1 MRKQDKCVTHAVPAR
16 TKIKRAKQRAKL
28 ATLGRT
34 IQNKDKHLYP
44 AVNYVKKVISA
55 HQRLRLKNALL
66 EHTKMKRAK
75 QHAKTAILGRI
86 IQNKDNYLVNHVKK
100 VISADQRQILNKNAL
115 LEHTKMKR
123 ANQHAKTAI
132 LGRIIQNKDSYLVN
146 HVKKVISVHQRQI
159 LKQNAPQIHTKI
171 KQAKQRA
178 NNALATKFRHQDQRL
193 AMI

>member
-1 MRKQDKCVTHAVPAR
+1 MVQKLVVTHAVPA
-16 TKIKRAKQRAKL
+16 
-28 ATLGRT
+28 
-34 IQNKDKHLYP
+34 
-44 AVNYVKKVISA
+44 
-55 HQRLRLKNALL
+55 
-66 EHTKMKRAK
+66 HTKMKRAK
-75 QHAKTAILGRI
+75 QRAKIAILGRT

-123 ANQHAKTAI
+123 AKQHAKLAI
-132 LGRIIQNKDSYLVN
+132 VGRTIQNKDKHLHPAVN

-159 LKQNAPQIHTKI
+159 LKQNALLIHTKI

>member
-1 MRKQDKCVTHAVPAR
+1 M
-16 TKIKRAKQRAKL
+16 
-28 ATLGRT
+28 
-34 IQNKDKHLYP
+34 
-44 AVNYVKKVISA
+44 
-55 HQRLRLKNALL
+55 
-66 EHTKMKRAK
+66 
-75 QHAKTAILGRI
+75 
-86 IQNKDNYLVNHVKK
+86 KK

-132 LGRIIQNKDSYLVN
+132 LGRIIQNKDKHLHPAVN

-159 LKQNAPQIHTKI
+159 LKQNALLIHTKI

-178 NNALATKFRHQDQRL
+178 NNALATKFHHQDQRL

>member
-1 MRKQDKCVTHAVPAR
+1 MVAQVVQKLVVTHAVPAH
-16 TKIKRAKQRAKL
+16 TKMKQAKQRAKL
-28 ATLGRT
+28 AILGRT
-34 IQNKDKHLYP
+34 IQNKDKRLYP
-44 AVNYVKKVISA
+44 AVNHVKKVISA
-55 HQRLRLKNALL
+55 HQRLRLK
-66 EHTKMKRAK
+66 
-75 QHAKTAILGRI
+75 
-86 IQNKDNYLVNHVKK
+86 Y
-100 VISADQRQILNKNAL
+100 AL

-132 LGRIIQNKDSYLVN
+132 LGRIIQNKDKHLHPAVN

-178 NNALATKFRHQDQRL
+178 NNALATKFHHQDQRL